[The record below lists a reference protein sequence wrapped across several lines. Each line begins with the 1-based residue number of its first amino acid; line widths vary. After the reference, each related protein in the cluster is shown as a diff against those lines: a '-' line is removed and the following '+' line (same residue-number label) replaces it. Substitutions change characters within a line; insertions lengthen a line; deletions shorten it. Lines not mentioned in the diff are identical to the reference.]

1 MTEKIEIT
9 VQHRGRTRD
18 DLRREVMQAEREA
31 ADKLGGPVVR
41 SHKFIE
47 GGERCTFIWTRK
59 PE

>member
-9 VQHRGRTRD
+9 IQHRGRTRG
-18 DLRREVMQAEREA
+18 DLKSEVMQAEREA
-31 ADKLGGPVVR
+31 VEKFGGPVVR
-41 SHKFIE
+41 FHKFVD